1 MNYFEGKNT
10 QEKSYIDFNSVV
22 DGIDESVS
30 LIFDLEKINTEKL
43 KEIFDLYKNNL
54 DDIKYYIEKAKI
66 YSDTDKIKEKIEK
79 TIENINSY
87 KNIDS
92 YEKDGEA
99 ISTDTCNDGRCN
111 QNVIGVSVGNNRYI
125 SWLE

>member
-43 KEIFDLYKNNL
+43 KEIFDLYKM
-54 DDIKYYIEKAKI
+54 I
-66 YSDTDKIKEKIEK
+66 
-79 TIENINSY
+79 
-87 KNIDS
+87 
-92 YEKDGEA
+92 
-99 ISTDTCNDGRCN
+99 
-111 QNVIGVSVGNNRYI
+111 
-125 SWLE
+125 